1 MRHPAAHE
9 PSSAVATQPRLNL
22 PPASGNVSLHPHVR
36 QPLSQELLKERRL
49 LTSVWG
55 SKCVGE
61 STGDLSAQLDTLYA
75 LQTSV
80 TITTKKTSGVHTH
93 PAGRNVQCAQVR
105 LPNKK
110 VEEKAM
116 RPGFAFYNE
125 EQRVTYAEY
134 KLYT

>member
-1 MRHPAAHE
+1 MLVKAPATFLHSWTPCMRFRP
-9 PSSAVATQPRLNL
+9 PS
-22 PPASGNVSLHPHVR
+22 
-36 QPLSQELLKERRL
+36 PLQ
-49 LTSVWG
+49 
-55 SKCVGE
+55 
-61 STGDLSAQLDTLYA
+61 Q
-75 LQTSV
+75 
-80 TITTKKTSGVHTH
+80 KTSGVHTH